1 MASTK
6 GGGMLILE
14 ISDPSAARSIW
25 LVEQNPGSDLVTVA
39 DVSKR

>member
-25 LVEQNPGSDLVTVA
+25 LVEQNPRFGPRD
-39 DVSKR
+39 RC